1 MFWHM
6 YNIEYSL
13 FAKFS
18 LNVLLF
24 FYAMIDTRVLYSFR
38 TLMLLVGERKV
49 YAQ

>member
-1 MFWHM
+1 MFWPM
-6 YNIEYSL
+6 YNVEYSL
-13 FAKFS
+13 FAQFR

-24 FYAMIDTRVLYSFR
+24 FYAMIDTQVFYSFR